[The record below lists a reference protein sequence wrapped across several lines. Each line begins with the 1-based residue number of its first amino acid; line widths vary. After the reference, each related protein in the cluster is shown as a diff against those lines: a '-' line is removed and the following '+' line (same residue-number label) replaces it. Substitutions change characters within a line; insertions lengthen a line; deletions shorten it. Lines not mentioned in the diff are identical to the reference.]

1 MEEYEQL
8 LINAIVISRVI
19 ADELSGNQSYEN
31 IVRVADE
38 LKIEPY
44 QVNQFI
50 QLYKHVQTM
59 MLI

>member
-1 MEEYEQL
+1 MEDNE
-8 LINAIVISRVI
+8 LIVDAVVI
-19 ADELSGNQSYEN
+19 AKLISDELNGDNSYNN

-44 QVNQFI
+44 QVQQFI

-59 MLI
+59 MVI